1 VKHVVLPSAAP
12 VAQFVARRAVM
23 LVMMLVA
30 TPIAGA
36 QSPAVA
42 DRPSSRPP
50 VVHDDGRVSFA
61 LLAPQARSVSIDSGE
76 LRRLLGPE
84 TLDLVRNDAG
94 LWTGTIGPL
103 APGIYEYALS
113 VDGLRITDPVGTA
126 IMGGRRGSRGF
137 LDVPGPAGAPR
148 IDQWRDVPHGVV
160 SQHWYRS
167 RATGNRR
174 SVRVYV
180 PPGSHA
186 SREPHP
192 VVYLLHGSGDDDRHW
207 SQLGQANVIADN
219 LIAEK
224 NCVPAIIVMP
234 DGHPAGDPPQAAW
247 GSAEANAYSD
257 RNRRLFAADLLED
270 VMPLVESLYRTRTDR
285 RSRAIVGLSMGGQ
298 QALDIGL
305 NHSDRFGAI
314 GSFSGAT
321 NGLDDTLDRLAAD
334 PAAANG
340 RIAVLW
346 IGVGRDDF
354 LLPVNRAFTA
364 RLRDIGV
371 RHDYEETAG
380 NHTWGVWRL
389 YLAGFLPRLF
399 REEAVRPA
407 SPP

>member
-1 VKHVVLPSAAP
+1 MKHVVLPSAAP

-94 LWTGTIGPL
+94 
-103 APGIYEYALS
+103 
-113 VDGLRITDPVGTA
+113 
-126 IMGGRRGSRGF
+126 
-137 LDVPGPAGAPR
+137 
-148 IDQWRDVPHGVV
+148 
-160 SQHWYRS
+160 
-167 RATGNRR
+167 
-174 SVRVYV
+174 
-180 PPGSHA
+180 
-186 SREPHP
+186 
-192 VVYLLHGSGDDDRHW
+192 
-207 SQLGQANVIADN
+207 
-219 LIAEK
+219 
-224 NCVPAIIVMP
+224 
-234 DGHPAGDPPQAAW
+234 
-247 GSAEANAYSD
+247 
-257 RNRRLFAADLLED
+257 
-270 VMPLVESLYRTRTDR
+270 
-285 RSRAIVGLSMGGQ
+285 
-298 QALDIGL
+298 
-305 NHSDRFGAI
+305 
-314 GSFSGAT
+314 
-321 NGLDDTLDRLAAD
+321 
-334 PAAANG
+334 
-340 RIAVLW
+340 
-346 IGVGRDDF
+346 RDDF
-354 LLPVNRAFTA
+354 LLPANRAFTA

-371 RHDYEETAG
+371 RHDYEETSG

>member
-50 VVHDDGRVSFA
+50 VVHEDGRVSFA

-84 TLDLVRNDAG
+84 TLDLVRN
-94 LWTGTIGPL
+94 
-103 APGIYEYALS
+103 
-113 VDGLRITDPVGTA
+113 
-126 IMGGRRGSRGF
+126 
-137 LDVPGPAGAPR
+137 
-148 IDQWRDVPHGVV
+148 
-160 SQHWYRS
+160 
-167 RATGNRR
+167 
-174 SVRVYV
+174 
-180 PPGSHA
+180 
-186 SREPHP
+186 
-192 VVYLLHGSGDDDRHW
+192 
-207 SQLGQANVIADN
+207 
-219 LIAEK
+219 
-224 NCVPAIIVMP
+224 
-234 DGHPAGDPPQAAW
+234 
-247 GSAEANAYSD
+247 
-257 RNRRLFAADLLED
+257 
-270 VMPLVESLYRTRTDR
+270 
-285 RSRAIVGLSMGGQ
+285 
-298 QALDIGL
+298 
-305 NHSDRFGAI
+305 
-314 GSFSGAT
+314 
-321 NGLDDTLDRLAAD
+321 
-334 PAAANG
+334 
-340 RIAVLW
+340 
-346 IGVGRDDF
+346 GVGRDDF